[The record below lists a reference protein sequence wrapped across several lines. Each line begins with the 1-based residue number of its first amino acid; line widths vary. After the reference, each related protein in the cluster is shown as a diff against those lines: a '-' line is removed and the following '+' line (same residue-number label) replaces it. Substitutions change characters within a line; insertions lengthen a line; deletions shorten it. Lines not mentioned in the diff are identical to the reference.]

1 MILIDYSKKL
11 LLIYFLFIVSI
22 SVYGQSISV
31 CSWNLKDFGNSKNDK
46 EMEFIA
52 NTLRDFDVIAIQEV
66 VAGNGGAQAVARLHD
81 ILDRKGTSWDYSIS
95 DPTSGSAYT
104 TERYAYI
111 WKASKLKKIGDAWL
125 DKKFNQ
131 EIDREPFFIRLS
143 VDGKSFTLVS
153 FHAITKSKQPETE
166 IKYFKF
172 FPETYPNDNLIFCGD
187 FNLPQSHTV
196 FNPLKKIGYVS
207 SLQDVKTS
215 LRQKCINGDCMA
227 SEFDNF
233 FYDQTKVEM
242 VGTGIIPFFKT
253 FSDLGQARLIS
264 DHVPIYFEF
273 MIN

>member
-233 FYDQTKVEM
+233 FYDQTKVKM

-273 MIN
+273 TIN